1 MGHELFVKMHVGTST
16 GTRRNRPGIPQAG
29 LAQSSLMGKIKMKS
43 ARKAPRKAPRRLPH
57 LRQDARRQ
65 GAEKALS
72 RLHDQLERRI
82 RQRTAELGKTN
93 EAFQAEITGRHR
105 TEEELRVQTA
115 ALDAAANAVVIT
127 DPNGTIQSVNPA
139 FTALTGY
146 TAQEVVGQNP
156 RLLKSGKQDEAV
168 YRNLWQTISSGQVWR
183 GELINRR
190 KDGSLYTEEMTITPV
205 RSADGTIA
213 RHIAIKQDVSERK
226 RAEAGAAQLAAIV
239 EYSSDA
245 IISKDLEGAILTW
258 NAAAERL
265 FGYAAEEVIGQNIA
279 LLIPNDYKAEEMAIL
294 KKVRQGQGVQQYE
307 AMRLKK
313 DGTPLA
319 VSLTISPVR
328 DAAGDIV
335 GTSKIV
341 RDISERKRVQEEIL
355 KLNAELEQRVH
366 DRTAQLE
373 AANRELE
380 AFSYSVSHDL
390 RAPLRH
396 IGGFADLLVKA
407 AGPGL
412 PDKTRHYLEQI
423 LDSTKQMGCLIDDLL
438 LFSRMGRAEM
448 RLQPV
453 ALQQLVEEAK
463 KQLEPESK
471 GRDIRWKQSAP
482 LEVRGDKALLRQVML
497 NLLSNALK
505 YTRPR
510 KPAEIEIGCDGSRPG
525 ETVVFVRDNGV
536 GFDMAYADKLFGV
549 FQRLHLDEEFEGTGI
564 GLASVR
570 RIVARHGGRTWAEGK
585 VNAGATFYFSLPK
598 NDHPPDTY
606 DRTETHS
613 PG

>member
-1 MGHELFVKMHVGTST
+1 
-16 GTRRNRPGIPQAG
+16 
-29 LAQSSLMGKIKMKS
+29 MK
-43 ARKAPRKAPRRLPH
+43 H
-57 LRQDARRQ
+57 LDAR
-65 GAEKALS
+65 
-72 RLHDQLERRI
+72 HWLERQI
-82 RQRTAELGKTN
+82 QK
-93 EAFQAEITGRHR
+93 R
-105 TEEELRVQTA
+105 TEEELRVQTT
-115 ALDAAANAVVIT
+115 ALHAAANAVMIT
-127 DPNGTIQSVNPA
+127 DHNGRIHSVNPA

-146 TAQEVVGQNP
+146 TAQEVVGRNP
-156 RLLKSGKQDEAV
+156 RFLKSGKQDEAV
-168 YRNLWQTISSGQVWR
+168 YRNLWQTISSGRVWS
-183 GELINRR
+183 GELTNRR
-190 KDGSLYTEEMTITPV
+190 KDGSLYIEEMTITPL
-205 RSADGTIA
+205 RNADGAIA
-213 RHIAIKQDVSERK
+213 RYIAIKQDISERK
-226 RAEAGAAQLAAIV
+226 QAEAEAAQLAAIV

-245 IISKDLEGAILTW
+245 IISKDLEGTILTW
-258 NAAAERL
+258 NAAAGRL
-265 FGYAAEEVIGQNIA
+265 FGYEAEEVIGQNIA
-279 LLIPNDYKAEEMAIL
+279 LLIPENYRAEEIAIL
-294 KKVRQGQGVQQYE
+294 EKVRKGRGVQHYE
-307 AMRLKK
+307 AVRFKK

-328 DAAGDIV
+328 DAAGKIV

-341 RDISERKRVQEEIL
+341 RDISERKRAEEEIL
-355 KLNAELEQRVH
+355 NLNAELEQRVH

-396 IGGFADLLVKA
+396 IGGFADLLVRA

-412 PDKTRHYLEQI
+412 PDKSRHYLEQI
-423 LDSTKQMGCLIDDLL
+423 LDATRQMGCLIDDLL

-453 ALQQLVEEAK
+453 DLGQLVQEAK
-463 KQLEPESK
+463 KQFEPESK
-471 GRDIRWKQSAP
+471 GRDIRWKHGAL
-482 LEVRGDKALLRQVML
+482 LEVQADKALLRQVML
-497 NLLSNALK
+497 NLLSNAVK

-510 KPAEIEIGCDGSRPG
+510 NPAEIEIGCDGGSPE

-536 GFDMAYADKLFGV
+536 GFNMEYAPKLFGV

-570 RIVARHGGRTWAEGK
+570 RIIARHGGRTWAEGK

-598 NDHPPDTY
+598 NNHPPDVY
-606 DRTETHS
+606 DRTQTHS

>member
-1 MGHELFVKMHVGTST
+1 
-16 GTRRNRPGIPQAG
+16 
-29 LAQSSLMGKIKMKS
+29 MKQ
-43 ARKAPRKAPRRLPH
+43 P
-57 LRQDARRQ
+57 
-65 GAEKALS
+65 
-72 RLHDQLERRI
+72 
-82 RQRTAELGKTN
+82 RQRTAEPGKTGQ
-93 EAFQAEITGRHR
+93 AFQAEITRRNR
-105 TEEELRVQTA
+105 TEEELRVQSA
-115 ALDAAANAVVIT
+115 AFNAAANAIMIT
-127 DPNGTIQSVNPA
+127 DRNGTIQSVNPA

-146 TAQEVVGQNP
+146 TAQEAVGRNP
-156 RLLKSGKQDEAV
+156 RFLKSGKQDEAV
-168 YRNLWQTISSGQVWR
+168 YRKLWQTISSGRVWS
-183 GELINRR
+183 GELTNRR
-190 KDGSLYTEEMTITPV
+190 EDGSLYIEEMTITPV
-205 RSADGTIA
+205 RGADGTIV
-213 RHIAIKQDVSERK
+213 RYIAIKQDISERK
-226 RAEAGAAQLAAIV
+226 KAEAGAAQLAAIV

-245 IISKDLEGAILTW
+245 IISKDLKGTILTW

-265 FGYAAEEVIGQNIA
+265 FGYVAGEVIGQNIA
-279 LLIPNDYKAEEMAIL
+279 LLIPENCKAEEMAVL
-294 KKVRQGQGVQQYE
+294 EKVRKGQGVQHYE
-307 AMRLKK
+307 AVRFKK
-313 DGTPLA
+313 DGTPLT
-319 VSLTISPVR
+319 VSLTISPVK
-328 DAAGDIV
+328 DAAGNTV

-341 RDISERKRVQEEIL
+341 RDISERKRAEEQIL

-396 IGGFADLLVKA
+396 IGGFADLLAKA

-412 PDKTRHYLEQI
+412 PDKNRHYLEQI
-423 LDSTKQMGCLIDDLL
+423 LDSTRQMGCLIDDLL

-453 ALQQLVEEAK
+453 DLEQLVEEAK

-471 GRDIRWKQSAP
+471 GRDIRWKQSALP
-482 LEVRGDKALLRQVML
+482 EVRADKALLRQVML

-510 KPAEIEIGCDGSRPG
+510 QPAEIEIGCDGGSPG

-536 GFDMAYADKLFGV
+536 GFDMAYVDKLFGV

-564 GLASVR
+564 GLATVR
-570 RIVARHGGRTWAEGK
+570 RIIARHGGRTWAEGK

-598 NDHPPDTY
+598 NNHPPDIY
-606 DRTETHS
+606 DHTETHS
-613 PG
+613 LG